1 MKIDQEEFN
10 RKAQHILDTVVKP
23 QVEKYEQ
30 AKAEGTLV
38 PKPRQ
43 VGAAGFVA
51 DEYATDNSGQ
61 LDIERAAEEFAKKHS
76 IYPTA
81 QDDTEYGF
89 KCGAKWMR
97 EQKLSQKEPERTTL
111 DWLEERLTLAFPEQ
125 KNILRCY
132 FELARE
138 KAIEEVA
145 VEQRITLS
153 YFRRVYQ
160 DFVDEKITMSRMV
173 ELLNEQEEQDD
184 RIL

>member
-1 MKIDQEEFN
+1 MKQNKMKIDQEEFN
-10 RKAQHILDTVVKP
+10 RKAQHILDTVVIP
-23 QVEKYEQ
+23 QVERYEK

-51 DEYATDNSGQ
+51 DEYAVKVVKDISGEP
-61 LDIERAAEEFAKKHS
+61 DIERAAEEFAKKHS

-97 EQKLSQKEPERTTL
+97 EQK
-111 DWLEERLTLAFPEQ
+111 
-125 KNILRCY
+125 
-132 FELARE
+132 
-138 KAIEEVA
+138 
-145 VEQRITLS
+145 RITLS
-153 YFRRVYQ
+153 RFRTVYQ

-173 ELLNEQEEQDD
+173 ELLNECNYEEDQAT
-184 RIL
+184 

>member
-1 MKIDQEEFN
+1 MAMEKRNKMKIDQEEFN
-10 RKAQHILDTVVKP
+10 RKAQHILDTVVRP

-30 AKAEGTLV
+30 AKAEGTLI

-51 DEYATDNSGQ
+51 DEYVKDNSGR

-97 EQKLSQKEPERTTL
+97 EQK
-111 DWLEERLTLAFPEQ
+111 
-125 KNILRCY
+125 
-132 FELARE
+132 
-138 KAIEEVA
+138 
-145 VEQRITLS
+145 RITLS

-173 ELLNEQEEQDD
+173 ELLNEREEEYDD

>member
-1 MKIDQEEFN
+1 MTNQERFHKLVSAEATDTVKRAKQRIAKRKAMKIDQEDFN
-10 RKAQHILDTVVKP
+10 RRAQHILDTVVKP
-23 QVEKYEQ
+23 QVERYEK

-51 DEYATDNSGQ
+51 EEYASTVSKDISDKP
-61 LDIERAAEEFAKKHS
+61 DIERAAEEFAKKHS

-97 EQKLSQKEPERTTL
+97 EQK
-111 DWLEERLTLAFPEQ
+111 
-125 KNILRCY
+125 
-132 FELARE
+132 
-138 KAIEEVA
+138 
-145 VEQRITLS
+145 RITLS
-153 YFRRVYQ
+153 RFRRVYQ

-173 ELLNEQEEQDD
+173 ELLNENGHEEDQAT
-184 RIL
+184 